1 MGIWG
6 GERGERGDK
15 KNEHLC
21 RAAREDHKDK

>member
-15 KNEHLC
+15 KMSTCVELLG
-21 RAAREDHKDK
+21 EDHKDK